1 MIIRELVDIL
11 IRSVSGGNNGSDG
24 KYEPR
29 YIESIIPHLR
39 ERAIKMEYNGSRIMT
54 ANRRVDYAWLNK
66 AFTVPKDAAIQ
77 DPEFDFIVFA
87 MPKPSSIN
95 KIVDG
100 FIYVGQKNNAV
111 SFKKMTSRED
121 IANAIERGF
130 LRNGRDI
137 AYIWQAPYL
146 EVYGDKSLKEV
157 NVRMICADP
166 LQAPGFNP
174 EVDEY
179 PVTESVIANMVE
191 LFKQEMSVDI
201 QKPADTIVD
210 SADTLSRAM
219 LTQNVRS

>member
-1 MIIRELVDIL
+1 MTIRELVDVL
-11 IRSVSGGNNGSDG
+11 IRSVSGGNNASDS

-39 ERAIKMEYNGSRIMT
+39 ERAIRMDYNGTANMA
-54 ANRRVDYAWLNK
+54 ANRRVDYSWLNK
-66 AFTVPKDAAIQ
+66 PFTIAKDSTIQ
-77 DPEFDFIVFA
+77 DPDFDFIVFTV
-87 MPKPSSIN
+87 PKPASIN

-100 FIYVGQKNNAV
+100 FVYVGQKNNAV

-130 LRNGRDI
+130 LRNGKDI

-174 EVDEY
+174 DVDEY
-179 PVTESVIANMVE
+179 PVSESVIAYMVE
-191 LFKQEMSVDI
+191 LFKQEMNIDI

-210 SADTLSRAM
+210 STDTLSRAA
-219 LTQNVRS
+219 LAQNIRS

>member
-1 MIIRELVDIL
+1 MTIRELVDVL
-11 IRSVSGGNNGSDG
+11 IRSVSGGNNASDS

-39 ERAIKMEYNGSRIMT
+39 ERAIRMDYNGTANMA
-54 ANRRVDYAWLNK
+54 ANRRVDYSWLNK
-66 AFTVPKDAAIQ
+66 PFTIAKDSTLQ
-77 DPEFDFIVFA
+77 DPDFDFIVFTV
-87 MPKPSSIN
+87 PKPASIN

-100 FIYVGQKNNAV
+100 FVYVGQKNNAV

-130 LRNGRDI
+130 LRNGKDI

-174 EVDEY
+174 DVDEY
-179 PVTESVIANMVE
+179 PVSESVIAYMVE
-191 LFKQEMSVDI
+191 LFKQEMNIDI

-210 SADTLSRAM
+210 STDTLSRAA
-219 LTQNVRS
+219 LAQNIRS

>member
-11 IRSVSGGNNGSDG
+11 IRSVSGGNNGSDT

-39 ERAIKMEYNGSRIMT
+39 EKAIKMEYNGSRNMV

-66 AFTVPKDAAIQ
+66 PFTVEKNSAIQ
-77 DPEFDFIVFA
+77 DSDFDFIVFSV
-87 MPKPSSIN
+87 PKPSSIN

-100 FIYVGQKNNAV
+100 FVYVGQKNKSV

-121 IANAIERGF
+121 IANAMERGF
-130 LRNGRDI
+130 LRNGKDI

-166 LQAPGFNP
+166 LQAPGFDP
-174 EVDEY
+174 EVDDY
-179 PVTESVIANMVE
+179 PVSESVIANMVE
-191 LFKQEMSVDI
+191 LFKQEMNIDI

-210 SADTLSRAM
+210 SADTLSRAA
-219 LTQNVRS
+219 LTQNIRS